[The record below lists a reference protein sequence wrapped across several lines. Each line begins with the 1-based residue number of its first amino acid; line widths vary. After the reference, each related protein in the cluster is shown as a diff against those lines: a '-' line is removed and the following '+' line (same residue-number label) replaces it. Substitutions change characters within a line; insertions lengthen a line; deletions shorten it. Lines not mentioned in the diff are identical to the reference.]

1 MYVCTCFMITANY
14 HKSNTMLLQILPCY
28 SMLFILFT
36 ADSMGVSE
44 SLEGMYLQNLC
55 QVIKSSVCPQ
65 KDRSTGA
72 ERVSLRNNASLIP
85 FFCWWMATAVAY
97 SVPFNSYCWL
107 SVEFSS
113 VWLFVHAPWC
123 IFCGSSW
130 YHMCCVYVVR
140 HFYMFEELTGISNLM
155 FYLMV

>member
-1 MYVCTCFMITANY
+1 MHVCARFTITANY
-14 HKSNTMLLQILPCY
+14 HKSNTMLLQILPRY

-85 FFCWWMATAVAY
+85 LFCRWMVTALAY

-130 YHMCCVYVVR
+130 HHMCGVYVVL
-140 HFYMFEELTGISNLM
+140 HFYMFEELTGIFNLI